1 MENLL
6 DNQCFS
12 NQLFV
17 RSIKMNQ
24 ECLEVVKLLKNDVA
38 GYVTSGDSF
47 ELVQIPK
54 SEVKTIADKLKK
66 YSNIFNDQEVKSFLE
81 LANETEETSS
91 SKQSGTVAERVLAIL
106 ESLEENLKDSLVN
119 IQQNEINASWE
130 LAGWVAGSQAE
141 LEWLAT
147 EHERKGVFA
156 DRLATQIQ
164 AALAQVAKSNI
175 ILRES

>member
-1 MENLL
+1 
-6 DNQCFS
+6 
-12 NQLFV
+12 
-17 RSIKMNQ
+17 MNQ

-91 SKQSGTVAERVLAIL
+91 SK
-106 ESLEENLKDSLVN
+106 
-119 IQQNEINASWE
+119 
-130 LAGWVAGSQAE
+130 
-141 LEWLAT
+141 
-147 EHERKGVFA
+147 
-156 DRLATQIQ
+156 
-164 AALAQVAKSNI
+164 
-175 ILRES
+175 